1 MEKYT
6 IAVLPLDG
14 VGKDV
19 IPLGAKAM
27 RKAQQILGGF
37 ELDLH
42 YYEAGVEYA
51 VNSGKMMEDGLAEK
65 IAESDA
71 MLAGSGGHYDLEMS
85 KNTYPGFKIGSPIVQ
100 YLRSGI
106 GNNIGL
112 RPLRLLK
119 GLISPLRNVEE
130 INVYL
135 VRQLG
140 EGMYIY
146 PGHQIGDNAAY
157 DTMVVTRKVTEE
169 FAEAAFSIARGR
181 NGRLQDGKKIVTL
194 GNKHGCIACF
204 DFYRKIF
211 TEVGLKYPDVE
222 LHFLQVDALA
232 EHLLKDP
239 ARFDVIACENMIG
252 DIIGDIGAYITG
264 GMGVTP
270 TADIGGVS
278 PQFRP
283 NHGTFPRAVGKNFA
297 NPFAA
302 INTASLLLDTI
313 GMQRDDSAMRA
324 GAELILRAL
333 EYNFVNNGPRTRDM
347 GGSANTE
354 EAAEAVFKAMEI
366 VIKEREHG

>member
-1 MEKYT
+1 MEKYN
-6 IAVLPLDG
+6 IVILPLDG

-19 IPLGAKAM
+19 IPIGARAMEKA
-27 RKAQQILGGF
+27 RQILGGF
-37 ELDLH
+37 ELELH
-42 YYEAGVEYA
+42 YCEAGVEYA
-51 VNSGKMMEDGLAEK
+51 VNTGKMMEDGLPEK
-65 IAESDA
+65 LAMADA

-85 KNTYPGFKIGSPIVQ
+85 KSSYPGFKIGSPIVQ

-106 GNNIGL
+106 GNNVGL

-119 GLISPLRNVEE
+119 GLTCPLRNVDE
-130 INVYL
+130 IDVYL

-146 PGHQIGDNAAY
+146 PGHQIGENAAC
-157 DTMVVTRKVTEE
+157 DTLVVTRKATEE

-181 NGRLQDGKKIVTL
+181 NGRRQDGRKMVTL

-211 TEVGLKYPDVE
+211 TETSLRYPDVE
-222 LHFLQVDALA
+222 LHFAQVDALA

-239 ARFDVIACENMIG
+239 DRFDVIACENMIG

-264 GMGVTP
+264 GMGITP
-270 TADIGGVS
+270 TADIGGLC

-297 NPFAA
+297 NPFAS
-302 INTASLLLDTI
+302 INTAAMLLDTI
-313 GMQRDDSAMRA
+313 GMQRNDPALRA
-324 GAELILRAL
+324 GGELILKAL
-333 EYNFVNNGPRTRDM
+333 EYNFVNEGPRTKDM
-347 GGSANTE
+347 GGSDNTVD
-354 EAAEAVFKAMEI
+354 AAEAVFKAMEK
-366 VIKEREHG
+366 VTL